1 MQDFIDKYLDK
12 LIAVVIILVIAFVL
26 NKVID
31 SVISRTIRHK
41 RKKNVTTLLMF
52 IKRIKKFVIYA
63 LAILVCLTQ
72 FDVFN
77 SFSVTL
83 LSGLGIGSVV
93 VGLAAQESLKNFF
106 GSVAIV
112 LGNPY
117 EVGDFIECVDK
128 GVSGTVEDIT
138 MRHTIIRT
146 INNRRVIIP
155 NCEMN
160 TYTIENFNYSDN
172 ENVKLVT
179 FNIAYE
185 ADIDK
190 AIKILKEEMEKL
202 YHPNPKGRN
211 KDVEFPKVRVSEL
224 DDSGITL
231 TTWVWGDNNSDVFE
245 NMYQLNYAIKKR
257 FPKEG
262 IEIPYPHIE
271 IVQKKTKTSS
281 KK

>member
-1 MQDFIDKYLDK
+1 MENFVEKYLDK
-12 LIAVVIILVIAFVL
+12 VIAVVIILTVAFVL

-31 SVISRTIRHK
+31 GVVNRTIRHK
-41 RKKNVTTLLMF
+41 RKKNITTLLMF
-52 IKRIKKFVIYA
+52 VKRIKKFVIYA
-63 LAILVCLTQ
+63 LAILICLTQ

-77 SFSVTL
+77 SFSVTI

-128 GVSGTVEDIT
+128 AVSGTVEDIT

-160 TYTIENFNYSDN
+160 TYTIENFNYSEN
-172 ENVKLVT
+172 ENVKLVD
-179 FNIAYE
+179 YE
-185 ADIDK
+185 ISYESDVDK
-190 AIKILKEEMEKL
+190 AIKILKEEMKKL

-211 KDVEFPKVRVSEL
+211 KDVEFPKVRVLEL
-224 DDSGITL
+224 GDDGIKL
-231 TTWVWGDNNSDVFE
+231 RTWVWGDNNSDVFE
-245 NMYQLNYAIKKR
+245 NMYQLNYAINKR
-257 FPKEG
+257 FPEEG

-271 IVQKKTKTSS
+271 LVEKKKLRS

>member
-1 MQDFIDKYLDK
+1 MENFVEKYLDK
-12 LIAVVIILVIAFVL
+12 VIAVVIILTVAFVL
-26 NKVID
+26 NKIID
-31 SVISRTIRHK
+31 GVVNRTIRHK

-52 IKRIKKFVIYA
+52 VKRIKKFVIYA

-77 SFSVTL
+77 SFSVTI

-128 GVSGTVEDIT
+128 AVSGTVEDIT

-160 TYTIENFNYSDN
+160 TYTIENFNYSEN
-172 ENVKLVT
+172 ENVKLVD
-179 FNIAYE
+179 YE
-185 ADIDK
+185 ISYESDVDK
-190 AIKILKEEMEKL
+190 AIKILKEEMKKL

-211 KDVEFPKVRVSEL
+211 KDVEFPKVRVLEL
-224 DDSGITL
+224 GDDGIKL
-231 TTWVWGDNNSDVFE
+231 RTWIWGDNNSDVFE
-245 NMYQLNYAIKKR
+245 NMYQLNYAINKR
-257 FPKEG
+257 FPEEG

-271 IVQKKTKTSS
+271 LVEKKKLRS

>member
-1 MQDFIDKYLDK
+1 MQKFLDNYLDNIIAVILIIIVAFILNKLIDRIIDKAIK
-12 LIAVVIILVIAFVL
+12 I
-26 NKVID
+26 
-31 SVISRTIRHK
+31 K

-52 IKRIKKFVIYA
+52 VKRIKKMIIFL
-63 LAILVCLTQ
+63 LAILVSLTQ
-72 FDVFN
+72 FDIFN

-93 VGLAAQESLKNFF
+93 LGFAAQESLKNFF

-117 EVGDFIECVDK
+117 EVGDFIECIDK

-146 INNRRVIIP
+146 INNRRVIIQ

-160 TYTIENFNYSDN
+160 TYTIENFNYSEN
-172 ENVKLVT
+172 ENVKLVD
-179 FNIAYE
+179 FSISYE
-185 ADIDK
+185 SDIDK
-190 AIKILKEEMEKL
+190 AINIIKEEMEKM

-224 DDSGITL
+224 GDSGVTL
-231 TTWVWGDNNSDVFE
+231 RAWVWGNNNNDVFE
-245 NMYQLNYAIKKR
+245 NTYKLQYSLKKR
-257 FPKEG
+257 FFDVV
-262 IEIPYPHIE
+262 IEIPYPHIQ
-271 IVQKKTKTSS
+271 VVNKK
-281 KK
+281 

>member
-1 MQDFIDKYLDK
+1 MENFVEKYLDK
-12 LIAVVIILVIAFVL
+12 VIAVVIILTVAFVL

-31 SVISRTIRHK
+31 GVVNRTIRHK

-52 IKRIKKFVIYA
+52 VKRIKKFVIYA

-77 SFSVTL
+77 SFSVTI

-128 GVSGTVEDIT
+128 AVSGTVEDIT

-160 TYTIENFNYSDN
+160 TYTIENFNYSEN
-172 ENVKLVT
+172 ENVKLVD
-179 FNIAYE
+179 YE
-185 ADIDK
+185 ISYESDVDK
-190 AIKILKEEMEKL
+190 AIKILKEEMKKL

-211 KDVEFPKVRVSEL
+211 KDVEFPKVRVLEL
-224 DDSGITL
+224 GDDGIKL
-231 TTWVWGDNNSDVFE
+231 RTWVWGDNNSDVFE
-245 NMYQLNYAIKKR
+245 NMYQLNYAINKR
-257 FPKEG
+257 FPEEG

-271 IVQKKTKTSS
+271 LVEKKKLRS

>member
-1 MQDFIDKYLDK
+1 MENFVEKYLDK
-12 LIAVVIILVIAFVL
+12 VIAVIIILVVAFIL
-26 NKVID
+26 NKIID
-31 SVISRTIRHK
+31 GLISRTIRHK

-52 IKRIKKFVIYA
+52 VKRIKKFVIYA
-63 LAILVCLTQ
+63 LAILICLTQ

-77 SFSVTL
+77 SFSVTI

-128 GVSGTVEDIT
+128 AVSGTVEDIT

-160 TYTIENFNYSDN
+160 TYTIENFNYSEN
-172 ENVKLVT
+172 ENVKLVDYE
-179 FNIAYE
+179 IAYE
-185 ADIDK
+185 SDVDK

-211 KDVEFPKVRVSEL
+211 KDVEFPKVRVLEL
-224 DDSGITL
+224 GDDGIKL
-231 TTWVWGDNNSDVFE
+231 RVWVWGDDNSDVFE
-245 NMYQLNYAIKKR
+245 NMYQLNYAINKR

-262 IEIPYPHIE
+262 IEIPYPHVE
-271 IVQKKTKTSS
+271 IVENKKPRG

>member
-1 MQDFIDKYLDK
+1 MQKFLDNYLDNIIAVILIIIVALILNKLIDRIIDKAIK
-12 LIAVVIILVIAFVL
+12 I
-26 NKVID
+26 K
-31 SVISRTIRHK
+31 K
-41 RKKNVTTLLMF
+41 KKNVTTLLMF
-52 IKRIKKFVIYA
+52 VKRIKKVIIFL
-63 LAILVCLTQ
+63 LAILVSLTQ
-72 FDVFN
+72 FDIFN

-93 VGLAAQESLKNFF
+93 LGFAAQESLKNFF

-117 EVGDFIECVDK
+117 EVGDFIECIDK

-160 TYTIENFNYSDN
+160 TYTIENFNYSEN
-172 ENVKLVT
+172 ENVKLVD
-179 FNIAYE
+179 FSISYE
-185 ADIDK
+185 SDIDK
-190 AIKILKEEMEKL
+190 AINIIKEEMEKM

-211 KDVEFPKVRVSEL
+211 KDVEFPKVRVLEL
-224 DDSGITL
+224 GDDGIKL
-231 TTWVWGDNNSDVFE
+231 RTWVWGDNNSDVFE
-245 NMYQLNYAIKKR
+245 NMYQLNYAINKR
-257 FPKEG
+257 FPEEG

-271 IVQKKTKTSS
+271 LVEKKKLRS